1 MQTAPQISFRNIDPS
16 DAVEDHVRRRI
27 AELEEVY
34 PRIISCEV
42 VIEAP
47 QKRKVSG
54 REFTVRLKLG
64 VPGRDI
70 ETSREV
76 GRSGAAEDVNIAI
89 HEAFDAARRIL
100 QDQDA
105 RLDPQHTKH
114 HPPVVHGR
122 IDRLFEGE
130 GYGFIVA
137 DDGQE
142 VYFERDNLTR
152 DCWNELKVDARLRF
166 RVEEGDKGPY
176 AMKVTPLD

>member
-16 DAVEDHVRRRI
+16 EAVEDHIRRRI
-27 AELEEVY
+27 ADLEEFY

-54 REFTVRLKLG
+54 REFTVHLKLG
-64 VPGRDI
+64 VPGNDI
-70 ETSREV
+70 ETSRDV
-76 GRSGAAEDVNIAI
+76 GRSGAAEDMNLAI

-100 QDQDA
+100 HDQDA

-130 GYGFIVA
+130 GYGFIVT
-137 DDGQE
+137 DDGEE

-152 DCWNELKVDARLRF
+152 DCWNELKVDRLLGLRGGE
-166 RVEEGDKGPY
+166 RWKGP
-176 AMKVTPLD
+176 